1 MKEPDNGE
9 EVAPPPRT
17 EESSRA
23 GAGEAR
29 GGDGSGGGGSDGN
42 SADGDAGSD
51 ESSDPDE
58 EGSDGE
64 GSDGDRI
71 SPEDGLSAETLRA
84 LLEFQAMGAG
94 GAAAEEAPAASC
106 GGEDPAGGSAP
117 APAAPVCVA
126 YTARDSLV
134 IAQTL
139 KRLRQKDEEQSKK
152 LEGVAL
158 PDPSQIPAL
167 EEPRPSPPPSGSPA
181 SLRADEVVLADAL
194 ERDGAV
200 RIDGVLSGGACDD
213 CLGLVNDALGRR
225 GAASIA
231 GEGGGGGDDRPYGF
245 GNVFSR
251 RHRCDLYL
259 RPDDPPCARALAE
272 LLDAEGSRL
281 GRVLRVLATRNRR
294 AGPRRDGTDDGGG
307 TDDDDDEED
316 WYFHEF
322 SALVA
327 DPGCQNQPLH
337 PDAPYSPV
345 APLYTA
351 FVALQAVGPDMG
363 PTVVVPGTHR
373 IRSVQEAIR
382 GQQDSNVNLRD
393 PSSYRRAL
401 LGKGDCLLMDAR
413 TYHLGSANASATG
426 RRRALLYLTL
436 RNPRHGTEDSDF
448 PPDGSLFDD
457 LRGEMKLSDY
467 SGDNRKQA
475 CAGESSQ
482 AEAAASS
489 GGEPA
494 C

>member
-1 MKEPDNGE
+1 
-9 EVAPPPRT
+9 
-17 EESSRA
+17 
-23 GAGEAR
+23 
-29 GGDGSGGGGSDGN
+29 
-42 SADGDAGSD
+42 
-51 ESSDPDE
+51 
-58 EGSDGE
+58 
-64 GSDGDRI
+64 
-71 SPEDGLSAETLRA
+71 
-84 LLEFQAMGAG
+84 
-94 GAAAEEAPAASC
+94 
-106 GGEDPAGGSAP
+106 
-117 APAAPVCVA
+117 VCVA
-126 YTARDSLV
+126 YTAQDSLV

-139 KRLRQKDEEQSKK
+139 KRLQQKDEEQSKK
-152 LEGVAL
+152 LEGVTL

-167 EEPRPSPPPSGSPA
+167 EEPLPSPPPSGS
-181 SLRADEVVLADAL
+181 SLSSSSSRRAEEEALALADAL

-200 RIDGVLSGGACDD
+200 RIDGVLSEGACDD
-213 CLGLVNDALGRR
+213 CLDLVNDALGRR
-225 GAASIA
+225 EAASIA
-231 GEGGGGGDDRPYGF
+231 GEGGGGGDDRRYGF

-281 GRVLRVLATRNRR
+281 GRVLRVLAGRNRKS
-294 AGPRRDGTDDGGG
+294 DG
-307 TDDDDDEED
+307 DDDED

-363 PTVVVPGTHR
+363 PTVVVPGTHK
-373 IRSVQEAIR
+373 IVSVQEAIR

-393 PSSYRRAL
+393 PASYRRAL

-413 TYHLGSANASATG
+413 TYHLGSANASAAG

-436 RNPRHGTEDSDF
+436 RNPRHGAEDSDF
-448 PPDGSLFDD
+448 PPNGSLFDD
-457 LRGEMKLSDY
+457 LRGKMKLSDY

-475 CAGESSQ
+475 SMGPS
-482 AEAAASS
+482 
-489 GGEPA
+489 
-494 C
+494 